1 MKYLSKTLFR
11 LWLWWKH
18 TFWKGFP
25 FIEKTV
31 ARSGGGFLLSQKHSD
46 FFKQQIQNVPT
57 KQFEE
62 HELLSLT
69 LYGFRGNMKLQKQQ
83 NQQHIQHLNTP
94 STILTC
100 IGDDNTSD
108 FQWISKLP
116 MNFIQLATV
125 KNMLKIFEFIILLNE
140 FILGVAKCAA
150 PSAVF

>member
-1 MKYLSKTLFR
+1 LHGR
-11 LWLWWKH
+11 
-18 TFWKGFP
+18 
-25 FIEKTV
+25 
-31 ARSGGGFLLSQKHSD
+31 GGFLLSQKHSD

-108 FQWISKLP
+108 FQ
-116 MNFIQLATV
+116 
-125 KNMLKIFEFIILLNE
+125 
-140 FILGVAKCAA
+140 
-150 PSAVF
+150 